1 MCAIAG
7 KKQPVM
13 TNTTALTADDIW
25 QALAAIPD
33 PEFGVNIV
41 DLGLI
46 YSVEAKDGDVHVV
59 MTLTTETCPSGGW
72 MHSGA
77 EAAIQ
82 ALAGVR
88 SVRVDL
94 VFEPPWT
101 PEMLSAAAKQQ
112 LGWTRDPS

>member
-1 MCAIAG
+1 MDATET
-7 KKQPVM
+7 V
-13 TNTTALTADDIW
+13 LSADVVW

-46 YSVEAKDGDVHVV
+46 YSVECSDGDVDVV
-59 MTLTTETCPSGGW
+59 MTLTTQTCPSGGW

-77 EAAIQ
+77 EAAVR

-88 SVRVDL
+88 NVRVDL
-94 VFEPPWT
+94 VFEPPWN
-101 PEMLSAAAKQQ
+101 PEMLSATAKRQ
-112 LGWTRDPS
+112 LGWSNEPA

>member
-1 MCAIAG
+1 
-7 KKQPVM
+7 
-13 TNTTALTADDIW
+13 
-25 QALAAIPD
+25 
-33 PEFGVNIV
+33 
-41 DLGLI
+41 
-46 YSVEAKDGDVHVV
+46 
-59 MTLTTETCPSGGW
+59 